1 MGPIGLFFARFCRY
15 LQGCGIPVTKVAFPL
30 REFGFPADVCVPYS
44 KGMDSWRPFL
54 RRLIEERGIRHIF
67 MYGDFII
74 PHRIAIEEAR
84 NLGVE
89 AWVFELGYLRPNY
102 VTLERDR
109 VNARSNLNKP
119 AAFYRELPPCDQL
132 PQNIVLDPGW
142 RWRKAWKAPT
152 FIQHAFTRYPII
164 EGEHKLQPSP
174 GFLWCQVRG
183 TWRYWLYRWQE
194 KAVKQRLLE
203 HCSFF
208 LAVLQVSSDSQIQM
222 GSPYR
227 GMHDFIE
234 DVIRSFAGHAH
245 ASDHLAFKHHPRDR
259 GYNNYASL
267 IRLLAKQYGV
277 TGRVH
282 YFHDGPLSRY
292 LRTCRGVI
300 TVNST
305 VGLQAL
311 FHAVPTKTMGDTFY
325 NLEGLT
331 DQKPLDGFWC
341 DPQPSDRA
349 LFYRFYN
356 HLVLTT
362 QVNGNFDGDFPFR
375 TTFPIGP
382 EARQLPPSPRLPVL
396 IPGNSVN
403 TLQLLGR
410 ILCRLFCLASA
421 LALFALKNLF
431 VWLKWHDSSEKL
443 FSILSAFL
451 LRSLG
456 VQVIVDDSQVCR
468 QAGFNVVQI
477 YDQSSWFDLFVAR
490 GSLGLNTSFITS
502 RNLHFDQCARVGFS
516 IVEGS
521 ESVNSCVGL
530 SGVGRQI
537 CLPFGPNNRE
547 LVKNFWSVC
556 CSCDLLLVPWFFV
569 YEKSVDFSID
579 TVGEF
584 LKLFCSRLAS
594 PVFHVRVKRAHSS
607 VIECPAGMNAEEFLM
622 KVESMFGGRG

>member
-30 REFGFPADVCVPYS
+30 REFGFPADVCVSYS

-119 AAFYRELPPCDQL
+119 AVFYRELPPCDQL
-132 PQNIVLDPGW
+132 PQNIVFDPGW

-174 GFLWCQVRG
+174 RFLWCQVRG
-183 TWRYWLYRWQE
+183 SWRYWLYRWQE
-194 KAVKQRLLE
+194 QSVKQRLLE

-311 FHAVPTKTMGDTFY
+311 FHAVPTKTMGETFY

-382 EARQLPPSPRLPVL
+382 EARQLPPSPSLPVL
-396 IPGNSVN
+396 IPGKSVN

-410 ILCRLFCLASA
+410 ILYRLLCLALA
-421 LALFALKNLF
+421 LALFALKNVC
-431 VWLKWHDSSEKL
+431 VWMQWHDSADKL
-443 FSILSAFL
+443 FSILSALL

-456 VQVIVDDSQVCR
+456 VQVIVDDSQVCKR
-468 QAGFNVVQI
+468 AGFNVIQI
-477 YDQSSWFDLFVAR
+477 YDQSSWFDLLIAR
-490 GSLGLNTSFITS
+490 GSLALDISFIAS
-502 RNLHFDQCARVGFS
+502 EELRFERRPSVGLL
-516 IVEGS
+516 IDEGS
-521 ESVNSCVGL
+521 ENTNSYVGL
-530 SGVGRQI
+530 PSRSRQI
-537 CLPFGPNNRE
+537 CLSFAMNNRE

-556 CSCDLLLVPWFFV
+556 RSSNLLIVPWIFV
-569 YEKSVDFSID
+569 YENSVDFNINSVD
-579 TVGEF
+579 KF
-584 LKLFCSRLAS
+584 LRLFYSRLAS
-594 PVFHVRVKRAHSS
+594 PVLLVRARRAHSS
-607 VIECPAGMNAEEFLM
+607 AVECPSGMTAEEFVV
-622 KVESMFGGRG
+622 KVESMFYG

>member
-54 RRLIEERGIRHIF
+54 RRLLEERGIRHIF

-84 NLGVE
+84 DLGIE

-119 AAFYRELPPCDQL
+119 AAFYRGLPECDQL

-194 KAVKQRLLE
+194 RLLKQRLLE
-203 HCSFF
+203 HFSFF

-259 GYNNYASL
+259 GYNNYAAL
-267 IRLLAKQYGV
+267 IRLLAQQYGV
-277 TGRVH
+277 SGRVH

-331 DQKPLDGFWC
+331 DQKPLDAFWC

-375 TTFPIGP
+375 TTFPIGQD
-382 EARQLPPSPRLPVL
+382 ARQLPSNFRVPSLKLEV
-396 IPGNSVN
+396 SVN
-403 TLQLLGR
+403 PLQLLGR
-410 ILCRLFCLASA
+410 IVVRLYWAISA
-421 LALFALKNLF
+421 LILDLLQSALFRMGLIKINR
-431 VWLKWHDSSEKL
+431 KL
-443 FSILSAFL
+443 ISLIPLSA
-451 LRSLG
+451 LRALG
-456 VQVIVDDSQVCR
+456 VRVIVDDSQPSEEKGNLVIHVHDDSHPIDFLIGR
-468 QAGFNVVQI
+468 A
-477 YDQSSWFDLFVAR
+477 L
-490 GSLGLNTSFITS
+490 LGLNSSVAASGCLFWQG
-502 RNLHFDQCARVGFS
+502 LFDQDCRLKGFENSEVGAEVLSRTGQIVLPISAFSSPLSLLARSTVRGQVS
-516 IVEGS
+516 I
-521 ESVNSCVGL
+521 
-530 SGVGRQI
+530 
-537 CLPFGPNNRE
+537 
-547 LVKNFWSVC
+547 
-556 CSCDLLLVPWFFV
+556 VPWFFS
-569 YEKSVDFSID
+569 YDKSGSIF
-579 TVGEF
+579 VSGHCGILRMF
-584 LKLFCSRLAS
+584 FIRLAS
-594 PVFHVRVKRAHSS
+594 PILVVRCKRGRS
-607 VIECPAGMNAEEFLM
+607 FLM
-622 KVESMFGGRG
+622 GGSGAVLEQELSAKVHDLYRSWGR